1 MSARMTLLI
10 DPVQVCRK
18 ALFPEPEPPREPPKA
33 KGEKRDPM
41 MYRPW
46 GGLFPHPTLDRPKG
60 RAK

>member
-1 MSARMTLLI
+1 MEKPS
-10 DPVQVCRK
+10 DQG